1 MTERKRVDEALR
13 NAEER
18 YRVLF
23 EQAPTGIVLIDAQT
37 GKTIEA
43 NEAACTQ
50 LGYTRKEFA
59 ALRIFDFEARETVA
73 ETEVHI
79 GKVRSAGSDDF
90 ETLQRTKSGDIR
102 NVHVWVRTVSLGE
115 RPALYCIFEDIT
127 ARKQA
132 ESALRENA
140 ASLREAESIAGVGS
154 FVLDF
159 STDLWRS
166 SNELDRILGI
176 DDRYVRSVEGWLAL
190 VHPEWNS
197 LMSDYLTNDVLGKGI
212 RFDKEYKVV
221 RESDDEERWVHGMGR
236 VEWDDRGQPVRMRGT
251 IQDITERKLAEESRQ
266 LQSAALNASAIPM
279 FITDCAGTIA
289 WVNAAFTDCT
299 GYSAAEAVGKNPR
312 DLLRSGVHDQA
323 FYKKIWET
331 ILAGNVWRGEMTS
344 RRKDGSLY
352 PEMQTITPVRNAHGE
367 ISHFIA
373 VKRDLT
379 KDKQLQAQFLQAQ
392 KMESVGRLAGGIAH
406 DFNNL
411 LSVILGWT
419 EVVMSDLPE
428 SHPVQSSLEEVLK
441 ASQGAAVL
449 TRQLL
454 AFSRQQVVE
463 PTVFNVNDL
472 VVAIDK
478 MVRRLI
484 GEDIELVTR
493 TDPELGNVRMD
504 RGQLE
509 QVLMNLV
516 VNARDAMPNGGKLR
530 IETANVVLDSE
541 YPRKHS
547 DVTPGEYVM
556 LAVSDSGTGMSEEVK
571 TRIFEPFFTT
581 KERGKGSGLGL
592 ATCYGIVKQAGGH
605 IAVYSEEG
613 LGTTFKVYLLRRGE
627 LAESAPSRRRKT
639 PTHGVESILL
649 VEDEPAVRR
658 VTARMLEAQGYRVV
672 SVATAEEALRV
683 IEDGREPLHLLLTD
697 VVLAKGMS
705 GRELAERVR
714 ALRPTLKVL
723 FATGYTSDAIILH
736 DLLEQGVTLIQK
748 PFTSELLGHK
758 VREVLDAK

>member
-1 MTERKRVDEALR
+1 MTERKPVNEALR

-23 EQAPTGIVLIDAQT
+23 EQAPNGIVLIDAQT
-37 GKTIEA
+37 GRTIEA
-43 NEAACTQ
+43 NEAACRQ
-50 LGYTRKEFA
+50 LGYSREEFA
-59 ALRIFDFEARETVA
+59 ALGITDYEARETPEEIQA
-73 ETEVHI
+73 HLQ
-79 GKVRSAGSDDF
+79 KVRSAGSDDF
-90 ETLQRTKSGDIR
+90 ETLQRTKNGEIR
-102 NVHVWVRTVSLGE
+102 NIHVWARTALLGE
-115 RPALYCIFEDIT
+115 RPAFYCIFEDIT

-132 ESALRENA
+132 ERALKENA
-140 ASLREAESIAGVGS
+140 DLLSEAESIAGVGS
-154 FVLDF
+154 FILDF
-159 STDLWRS
+159 PTGLWES
-166 SNELDRILGI
+166 SNELDRIFGI
-176 DDRYVRSVEGWLAL
+176 DDRYVRSVKGWLAL
-190 VHPEWNS
+190 VHPEWQT
-197 LMSDYLTNDVLGKGI
+197 LMSDYLTNDVLEKGI
-212 RFDKEYKVV
+212 RFDKEYKIV
-221 RESDDEERWVHGMGR
+221 RESDDEERWVHGMAR
-236 VEWDDRGQPVRMRGT
+236 VEWDDRRQPVRMRGT
-251 IQDITERKLAEESRQ
+251 IQDITERKLAEESRA

-279 FITDCAGTIA
+279 VITDCAGTIA

-323 FYKKIWET
+323 FYKKIWDT
-331 ILAGNVWRGEMTS
+331 ILAGNVWRGEMTN

-352 PEMQTITPVRNAHGE
+352 PEMQTITPVRNGHGE

-428 SHPVQSSLEEVLK
+428 NHPVRPSLEEVFK
-441 ASQGAAVL
+441 ASQGAAML

-463 PTVFNVNDL
+463 PTVFDANAL
-472 VVAIDK
+472 VVAMDK
-478 MVRRLI
+478 MVRRLL

-516 VNARDAMPNGGKLR
+516 VNARDAMPEGGKLT

-541 YPRKHS
+541 YPRKHA
-547 DVTPGEYVM
+547 DVVPGDYVM

-605 IAVYSEEG
+605 IAVYSEVG
-613 LGTTFKVYLLRRGE
+613 LGTTFKVYLLRGGE
-627 LAESAPSRRRKT
+627 LAQSAPSRRRRT

-658 VTARMLEAQGYRVV
+658 VTAHMLEAQGYRVI
-672 SVATAEEALRV
+672 SVASGEEALRV
-683 IEDGREPLHLLLTD
+683 IEDEREPLHLLLTD

-723 FATGYTSDAIILH
+723 FASGYTSDAIILH
-736 DLLEQGVTLIQK
+736 DLLEEGITLVQK
-748 PFTSELLGHK
+748 PFTSDALGHK

>member
-1 MTERKRVDEALR
+1 MTERKPVNEALR

-23 EQAPTGIVLIDAQT
+23 EQAPNGIVLIDAQT
-37 GKTIEA
+37 GRTIEA
-43 NEAACTQ
+43 NEAACRQ
-50 LGYTRKEFA
+50 LGYSREEFA
-59 ALRIFDFEARETVA
+59 ALGITDYEARETPEEIQA
-73 ETEVHI
+73 HLQ
-79 GKVRSAGSDDF
+79 KVRSAGSDDF
-90 ETLQRTKSGDIR
+90 ETLQRTKNGEIR
-102 NVHVWVRTVSLGE
+102 NIHVWARTALLGE
-115 RPALYCIFEDIT
+115 RPAFYCIFEDIT
-127 ARKQA
+127 ARTQA
-132 ESALRENA
+132 ERALKENA
-140 ASLREAESIAGVGS
+140 DLLSEAESIAGVGS
-154 FVLDF
+154 FILDF
-159 STDLWRS
+159 PTGLWES
-166 SNELDRILGI
+166 SNELDRIFGI
-176 DDRYVRSVEGWLAL
+176 DDRYVRSVKGWLAL
-190 VHPEWNS
+190 VHPEWQT
-197 LMSDYLTNDVLGKGI
+197 LMSDYLTNDVLEKGI
-212 RFDKEYKVV
+212 RFDKEYKIV
-221 RESDDEERWVHGMGR
+221 RESDDEERWVHGMAR
-236 VEWDDRGQPVRMRGT
+236 VEWDDRRQPVRMRGT
-251 IQDITERKLAEESRQ
+251 IQDITERKLAEESRA

-279 FITDCAGTIA
+279 VITDRAGTIA
-289 WVNAAFTDCT
+289 WVNAAFTECT
-299 GYSAAEAVGKNPR
+299 GYSATEAVGKNPR

-323 FYKKIWET
+323 FYKMIWDT
-331 ILAGNVWRGEMTS
+331 ILAGNVWRGEMTN

-352 PEMQTITPVRNAHGE
+352 PEMQTITPVRNGHGE

-373 VKRDLT
+373 LKRDLT

-454 AFSRQQVVE
+454 AFSRQQLVE

-493 TDPELGNVRMD
+493 TDPKLGNVRMD

-516 VNARDAMPNGGKLR
+516 VNARDAMPQGGKLR

-556 LAVSDSGTGMSEEVK
+556 LAVSDSGMGMSEEVK

-605 IAVYSEEG
+605 IAVYSKEG
-613 LGTTFKVYLLRRGE
+613 LGTTFRVYLPRRGE

-658 VTARMLEAQGYRVV
+658 VTAHMLEAQGYRVI
-672 SVATAEEALRV
+672 SVASGEEALRV
-683 IEDGREPLHLLLTD
+683 IEDEREPLHLLLTD

-723 FATGYTSDAIILH
+723 FVTGYTSDAIILH
-736 DLLEQGVTLIQK
+736 DLLEQGLTLIQK

>member
-50 LGYTRKEFA
+50 LGYSREEFA

-79 GKVRSAGSDDF
+79 EKVRSAGSDDF
-90 ETLQRTKSGDIR
+90 ETLQRTKNGEIR
-102 NVHVWVRTVSLGE
+102 NVHVWARTVLLGK
-115 RPALYCIFEDIT
+115 RRAFYCIFEDIT

-132 ESALRENA
+132 ERALKENA
-140 ASLREAESIAGVGS
+140 DLLSEAESIAGVGS
-154 FVLDF
+154 FILDF
-159 STDLWRS
+159 QTGLWES
-166 SNELDRILGI
+166 SNELDRIFGI

-190 VHPEWNS
+190 VHPEWQV

-221 RESDDEERWVHGMGR
+221 RESDDEERWVHGMAR
-236 VEWDDRGQPVRMRGT
+236 VEWDDRRQPVRMRGT
-251 IQDITERKLAEESRQ
+251 IQDITERKLAEESRA

-279 FITDCAGTIA
+279 VITDRAGTIA
-289 WVNAAFTDCT
+289 WVNAAFTECT
-299 GYSAAEAVGKNPR
+299 GYSATEAVGKNPR

-323 FYKKIWET
+323 FYKMIWDT
-331 ILAGNVWRGEMTS
+331 ILAGNVWRGEMTN

-352 PEMQTITPVRNAHGE
+352 PEMQTITPVRNGHGE

-373 VKRDLT
+373 LKRDLT

-454 AFSRQQVVE
+454 AFSRQQLVE

-493 TDPELGNVRMD
+493 TDPKLGNVRMD

-516 VNARDAMPNGGKLR
+516 VNARDAMPQGGKLR

-556 LAVSDSGTGMSEEVK
+556 LAVSDSGMGMSEEVK

-605 IAVYSEEG
+605 IAVYSKEG
-613 LGTTFKVYLLRRGE
+613 LGTTFRVYLPRRGE

-658 VTARMLEAQGYRVV
+658 VTAHMLEAQGYRVV

-736 DLLEQGVTLIQK
+736 DLLEQGVTLIEK

>member
-1 MTERKRVDEALR
+1 MHGLGRLE
-13 NAEER
+13 
-18 YRVLF
+18 Y
-23 EQAPTGIVLIDAQT
+23 DA
-37 GKTIEA
+37 K
-43 NEAACTQ
+43 
-50 LGYTRKEFA
+50 
-59 ALRIFDFEARETVA
+59 
-73 ETEVHI
+73 
-79 GKVRSAGSDDF
+79 
-90 ETLQRTKSGDIR
+90 
-102 NVHVWVRTVSLGE
+102 
-115 RPALYCIFEDIT
+115 
-127 ARKQA
+127 
-132 ESALRENA
+132 
-140 ASLREAESIAGVGS
+140 
-154 FVLDF
+154 
-159 STDLWRS
+159 
-166 SNELDRILGI
+166 
-176 DDRYVRSVEGWLAL
+176 
-190 VHPEWNS
+190 
-197 LMSDYLTNDVLGKGI
+197 
-212 RFDKEYKVV
+212 
-221 RESDDEERWVHGMGR
+221 
-236 VEWDDRGQPVRMRGT
+236 GQPIRMRGT

-279 FITDCAGTIA
+279 VITDCAGTIA
-289 WVNAAFTDCT
+289 WVNAAFTECT

-331 ILAGNVWRGEMTS
+331 ILAGSVWRGEMTN

-352 PEMQTITPVRNAHGE
+352 PEMQTITPVRDTHGE

-454 AFSRQQVVE
+454 AFSRQQLVE
-463 PTVFNVNDL
+463 PTVFNDL

-478 MVRRLI
+478 MFRRLI

-493 TDPELGNVRMD
+493 TDPELGTVRMD

-516 VNARDAMPNGGKLR
+516 VNARDAMPEGGKLR

-541 YPRKHS
+541 YPRTHS
-547 DVTPGEYVM
+547 DIAPGEYVM

-613 LGTTFKVYLLRRGE
+613 NGTTFKVYLLRRGE
-627 LAESAPSRRRKT
+627 LAESALRGPRKT

-658 VTARMLEAQGYRVV
+658 VTAHMLEAQGYRVV